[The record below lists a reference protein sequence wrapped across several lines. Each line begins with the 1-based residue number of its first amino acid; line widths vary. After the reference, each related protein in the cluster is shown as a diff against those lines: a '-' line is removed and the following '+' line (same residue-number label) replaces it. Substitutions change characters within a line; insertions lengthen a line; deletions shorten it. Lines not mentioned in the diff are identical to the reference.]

1 MVFPHFLQ
9 RCSDTKRRLRNRKPT
24 TLRIKGCQLKT
35 PKMSTTGVPA
45 YYQTNRQKASPFVNY
60 YHQNLYSTQPHQPLN
75 LYNSEWRSPTNTP
88 TKEMATITS
97 TVGVAEA
104 ENDPRTPSKYYVTP
118 ARDKIVKS
126 EEKNDDARDSG
137 GLSGISSGPGF
148 GPGSGPGSGPG
159 TGPTSSTSGPLPM
172 DILWGML
179 NTIVGKDKMAKV
191 GQYTLR
197 LLLYHASKSQEYL
210 SDESIN
216 IDVINLRY
224 YDRTAKLSLLQNF
237 LKHPANFLRIVII
250 LFCSIFSSRL
260 TPLVGGLAM
269 YRQFLRFGKTPFRV
283 RTLTRQISA
292 TVTKDNKIELS
303 KVRDLM
309 TRKTLGDLF
318 SLYYG
323 VHDEI
328 LLLFKLKFFTS
339 KSLQQYAAR
348 HESRA
353 WYYET
358 LLALYNTYERLQQL
372 SQQEMDMRIQIQVKQ
387 RAKLLSKQLLGGSQ
401 LLNSSHHEDP
411 TDLNQ
416 LKDIQF
422 KKYNAYIDIYKW
434 LADFAFN
441 TYTVFNLKLPFDTFQ
456 IWMGITASL
465 LSSAKL
471 YRETNKKLLEKQ
483 LAAH

>member
-1 MVFPHFLQ
+1 
-9 RCSDTKRRLRNRKPT
+9 
-24 TLRIKGCQLKT
+24 
-35 PKMSTTGVPA
+35 MSTTGEPA
-45 YYQTNRQKASPFVNY
+45 YYHTNRQKASPFVNY
-60 YHQNLYSTQPHQPLN
+60 YHQVLYSTQPHQPIN
-75 LYNSEWRSPTNTP
+75 LYNSEWRSPTHTP
-88 TKEMATITS
+88 NKEMSTITS
-97 TVGVAEA
+97 TVAVADA
-104 ENDPRTPSKYYVTP
+104 ENDPRSPSKYYVTP
-118 ARDKIVKS
+118 TRNAKS
-126 EEKNDDARDSG
+126 EADAIG
-137 GLSGISSGPGF
+137 AAPATGQ
-148 GPGSGPGSGPG
+148 GSQG
-159 TGPTSSTSGPLPM
+159 THATGTPPPSASTSGPAPM
-172 DILWGML
+172 DVLWGML

-197 LLLYHASKSQEYL
+197 LLLYHASKSQQYL
-210 SDESIN
+210 SDDTIN
-216 IDVINLRY
+216 IDVINHRY

-250 LFCSIFSSRL
+250 LFCSIFSNRL

-283 RTLTRQISA
+283 RTLARQISA

-303 KVRDLM
+303 KVRDLA

-323 VHDEI
+323 IHDEI

-339 KSLQQYAAR
+339 KSFQQYAAR

-358 LLALYNTYERLQQL
+358 LLSLYNTYERLQQL
-372 SQQEMDMRIQIQVKQ
+372 SHQEMDMRIQIQVKQ
-387 RAKLLSKQLLGGSQ
+387 RAKLLSKQLLGNSQ
-401 LLNSSHHEDP
+401 LMNSSHYEDP
-411 TDLNQ
+411 SDLNQ
-416 LKDIQF
+416 LRDIQF

-456 IWMGITASL
+456 IWMGIAASV
-465 LSSAKL
+465 LSSVKL
-471 YRETNKKLLEKQ
+471 YRETNKKLIERK
-483 LAAH
+483 